1 MGGKKN
7 YFRCKAL
14 KKKEER
20 KRKRQRSKNLV
31 RAFTFCYV
39 GMDNLGFRTNGKLG
53 VY

>member
-1 MGGKKN
+1 MGGKN

-20 KRKRQRSKNLV
+20 KRKRQGGKNLV
-31 RAFTFCYV
+31 RAFTFCYI
-39 GMDNLGFRTNGKLG
+39 GTGNLGFRTNENLG